1 VIDRVEVTAGVGT
14 VIRYGGI
21 VAWAAPSASPAL
33 ISFLAQSARN
43 LGPSPIGGRQI
54 ADHIGSVLAD
64 RDPEPNVAFA
74 VVGPSETSWEALL
87 HGPVQVWDGVRWLA
101 PHPSPGWLQAAIDPQ
116 PAVTVSQGGSR
127 TPALVPDA
135 VWDLEAGV
143 VPGAGFVL
151 FPSVVTPLSPIEGRW
166 SAGVMAVPVAEDPE
180 AEDPEAEDPEAEDPE
195 VEDPTTE
202 ESTAV
207 LFLPEATAVLPA
219 VGEEPAA
226 QMEAEPPAT
235 GPGPEAEPEVEVEP
249 ASPEPVPAR
258 ATGPEGS
265 LVLLAGAATGA
276 AAIRP
281 PLAVG
286 RGPDRSVPGAPVV
299 AGLLCDRGHLNRPG
313 MVACVRCSTPLPTE
327 ATYTVTGT
335 RPPLGCLV
343 ADDAAVYRLDLGY
356 VVGSEPGPDPT
367 VRGGLARPLLMAGA
381 DVAAAHAEI
390 RLHDW
395 DVVVTDRGSTAG
407 TCLFEL
413 GSSEWQRIRPYEPR
427 VLKPG
432 THVAFGQR
440 IVTFV
445 TPWVTSGSQ
454 NRNN

>member
-1 VIDRVEVTAGVGT
+1 VIDRVEVTAGAGT

-21 VAWAAPSASPAL
+21 AAWAGPTASPAL

-54 ADHIGSVLAD
+54 AEHIGSVLAD

-74 VVGPSETSWEALL
+74 VVGPSETSWEAIL
-87 HGPVQVWDGVRWLA
+87 HGPVQVWDGVRWLS
-101 PHPSPGWLQAAIDPQ
+101 PHPNPGWLQAAIDPQ

-151 FPSVVTPLSPIEGRW
+151 FPSVVTPLSPIEERW
-166 SAGVMAVPVAEDPE
+166 SAGVAAVPVPDESE
-180 AEDPEAEDPEAEDPE
+180 A
-195 VEDPTTE
+195 EDPTTE
-202 ESTAV
+202 ESTAI
-207 LFLPEATAVLPA
+207 LFLPDATAALPTLA
-219 VGEEPAA
+219 EETAA
-226 QMEAEPPAT
+226 QPDAEPLSA
-235 GPGPEAEPEVEVEP
+235 GVEEEAEPEVEVEP
-249 ASPEPVPAR
+249 LPSEAAPPRSTAPS
-258 ATGPEGS
+258 GS
-265 LVLLAGAATGA
+265 LLLLAGAAAGM

-281 PLAVG
+281 PLAIG

-299 AGLLCDRGHLNRPG
+299 AGMLCDRGHLNRPG
-313 MVACVRCSTPLPTE
+313 MAACVRCSTPLPAE
-327 ATYTVTGT
+327 ANYTVTGT

-343 ADDAAVYRLDLGY
+343 ADDASVYRLDLGY
-356 VVGSEPGPDPT
+356 MVGSEPGQDPT

-381 DVAAAHAEI
+381 DMAACHAEI

-395 DVVVTDRGSTAG
+395 DVVVTDRGSSGG

-413 GSSEWQRIRPYEPR
+413 GASEWKRMRPYEPR

-445 TPWVTSGSQ
+445 TPWVLPGSQ
-454 NRNN
+454 NN

>member
-1 VIDRVEVTAGVGT
+1 VIDRVEVTGGAGT
-14 VIRYGGI
+14 VIRYGGV

-74 VVGPSETSWEALL
+74 VVGPSETTWEALL
-87 HGPVQVWDGVRWLA
+87 HGPVQVWDGVRWLS

-116 PAVTVSQGGSR
+116 PAVTVSHGGSR

-151 FPSVVTPLSPIEGRW
+151 FPSVVAPIGSVAGQW
-166 SAGVMAVPVAEDPE
+166 SEEVALAPVADY
-180 AEDPEAEDPEAEDPE
+180 PE
-195 VEDPTTE
+195 VEEPVTEDPTTE
-202 ESTAV
+202 ESTAI
-207 LFLPEATAVLPA
+207 LFLPETTAVLPSVA
-219 VGEEPAA
+219 TEA
-226 QMEAEPPAT
+226 AEPYAEASPE
-235 GPGPEAEPEVEVEP
+235 PESEAEPEVEVEP
-249 ASPEPVPAR
+249 ALPEPVPAR
-258 ATGPEGS
+258 RRVPEGS
-265 LVLLAGAATGA
+265 IYLLAGAAAGVA
-276 AAIRP
+276 AMRP

-286 RGPDRSVPGAPVV
+286 RGPDRSVPGSPVV
-299 AGLLCDRGHLNRPG
+299 AGLLCERGHLNRPG
-313 MVACVRCSTPLPTE
+313 MAACVRCSTALPT
-327 ATYTVTGT
+327 AAAYTVTGT

-343 ADDAAVYRLDLGY
+343 ADDAVVYRLDLGY
-356 VVGSEPGPDPT
+356 VVGQDPGRDPT
-367 VRGGLARPLLMAGA
+367 VRGGLARPLVMAGA
-381 DVAAAHAEI
+381 DVAASHAEI

-395 DVVVTDRGSTAG
+395 DVVITDRGSSVG
-407 TCLFEL
+407 THIFEL
-413 GSSEWQRIRPYEPR
+413 GSSDWQRIRPYEPG

-445 TPWVTSGSQ
+445 NPWVMPGSQ
-454 NRNN
+454 QN

>member
-1 VIDRVEVTAGVGT
+1 MIDRVEVTAGAGT

-101 PHPSPGWLQAAIDPQ
+101 PNPSPGWLQAAIDPQ

-127 TPALVPDA
+127 TPTLIPDA

-151 FPSVVTPLSPIEGRW
+151 FPSVVTPLSPIDERW
-166 SAGVMAVPVAEDPE
+166 AARVTAVPFPDDSE
-180 AEDPEAEDPEAEDPE
+180 A
-195 VEDPTTE
+195 EDPTTE
-202 ESTAV
+202 ESTAI

-219 VGEEPAA
+219 VEAEIAPRQEPEPA
-226 QMEAEPPAT
+226 PA
-235 GPGPEAEPEVEVEP
+235 PEAEPEVEVEP
-249 ASPEPVPAR
+249 ASPEPVPAHR
-258 ATGPEGS
+258 ISPEGS
-265 LVLLAGAATGA
+265 VYLLAGAAAGM

-281 PLAVG
+281 PLAIG

-327 ATYTVTGT
+327 AAYTVTGT

-343 ADDAAVYRLDLGY
+343 ADDAVVYRLDLGY
-356 VVGSEPGPDPT
+356 VVGSDPGRDPT
-367 VRGGLARPLLMAGA
+367 VRGGLARPLVMAGA
-381 DVAAAHAEI
+381 DMAASHAEI

-395 DVVVTDRGSTAG
+395 DVVVTDRGSAGG

-445 TPWVTSGSQ
+445 TPWVMPGSQ
-454 NRNN
+454 DN

>member
-1 VIDRVEVTAGVGT
+1 MIDRVEVTAGAGT

-54 ADHIGSVLAD
+54 ADHIGSVLGD

-74 VVGPSETSWEALL
+74 VVGPSDISWEALL

-101 PHPSPGWLQAAIDPQ
+101 PNPSPGWLQAAIDPQ
-116 PAVTVSQGGSR
+116 PAVTVSHGGSR

-151 FPSVVTPLSPIEGRW
+151 FPSVVTPLSPVEGRW
-166 SAGVMAVPVAEDPE
+166 SAGVTAVPVPDDSE
-180 AEDPEAEDPEAEDPE
+180 AEDP
-195 VEDPTTE
+195 TTD
-202 ESTAV
+202 ESTAI
-207 LFLPEATAVLPA
+207 LFLPETTAVLPA
-219 VGEEPAA
+219 VGAETAA
-226 QMEAEPPAT
+226 QQEGESPSPAEA
-235 GPGPEAEPEVEVEP
+235 EAEPEVEVEP
-249 ASPEPVPAR
+249 EPPGPVPAHLI
-258 ATGPEGS
+258 GPEGS
-265 LVLLAGAATGA
+265 TYLLAGAAAGV

-281 PLAVG
+281 PLPIG

-327 ATYTVTGT
+327 AAYTVTGT

-343 ADDAAVYRLDLGY
+343 ADDAVVYRLDLGY
-356 VVGSEPGPDPT
+356 VVGSEPGHDPT
-367 VRGGLARPLLMAGA
+367 VRGGLARPLVMAGA
-381 DVAAAHAEI
+381 DVAGSHAEI

-395 DVVVTDRGSTAG
+395 EVVVTDRGSAG
-407 TCLFEL
+407 VPAFSNWAPPNGNGSGPTSL
-413 GSSEWQRIRPYEPR
+413 GC
-427 VLKPG
+427 
-432 THVAFGQR
+432 
-440 IVTFV
+440 
-445 TPWVTSGSQ
+445 
-454 NRNN
+454 

>member
-1 VIDRVEVTAGVGT
+1 VIDRLEVTGGAGT

-54 ADHIGSVLAD
+54 SDHIGSVLAD

-74 VVGPSETSWEALL
+74 VVGPSESSWEAVL

-101 PHPSPGWLQAAIDPQ
+101 PNPSPGWLQASIDPQ

-151 FPSVVTPLSPIEGRW
+151 FPSVVTPLSPFDGRW
-166 SAGVMAVPVAEDPE
+166 SAGVASVPIPDESESEDP
-180 AEDPEAEDPEAEDPE
+180 A
-195 VEDPTTE
+195 TE
-202 ESTAV
+202 ESTAI

-219 VGEEPAA
+219 VGGESAEHEADEAPAEEAPAEEA
-226 QMEAEPPAT
+226 PMAEPE
-235 GPGPEAEPEVEVEP
+235 PESEPEVEVE
-249 ASPEPVPAR
+249 
-258 ATGPEGS
+258 TGPSG
-265 LVLLAGAATGA
+265 LPRPDGVIYLLAGAVAGA
-276 AAIRP
+276 AAMRP
-281 PLAVG
+281 PLAIG

-313 MVACVRCSTPLPTE
+313 MVACVRCSTLLPID
-327 ATYTVTGT
+327 AAYTVTGT

-343 ADDAAVYRLDLGY
+343 ADDAVVYRLDLGY
-356 VVGSEPGPDPT
+356 VVGSEPGRDPT
-367 VRGGLARPLLMAGA
+367 VRGGLARPLLMAGS
-381 DVAAAHAEI
+381 DVAESHAEI

-395 DVVVTDRGSTAG
+395 EVVVTDRGSPGG
-407 TCLFEL
+407 TCIFEV
-413 GSSEWQRIRPYEPR
+413 GSADWQRIRPFQPR

-445 TPWVTSGSQ
+445 TPWVTPGSQ
-454 NRNN
+454 EN

>member
-1 VIDRVEVTAGVGT
+1 VIDRVEVTAGAGT

-21 VAWAAPSASPAL
+21 VAWAGPSASPAL

-43 LGPSPIGGRQI
+43 LGPSPVGGRQI

-74 VVGPSETSWEALL
+74 VVGPSETSWDAIL
-87 HGPVQVWDGVRWLA
+87 HGPVQIWDGVRWLA
-101 PHPSPGWLQAAIDPQ
+101 ANPNPGWLQASIDPR
-116 PAVTVSQGGSR
+116 PAVTVSHGGSR

-151 FPSVVTPLSPIEGRW
+151 FPSVLTPMSPFDERSLAGLT
-166 SAGVMAVPVAEDPE
+166 SAPVLEDSQSE
-180 AEDPEAEDPEAEDPE
+180 
-195 VEDPTTE
+195 EDPTTE
-202 ESTAV
+202 ESTAI

-219 VGEEPAA
+219 LQGEAA
-226 QMEAEPPAT
+226 TETTTQAPP
-235 GPGPEAEPEVEVEP
+235 PPEAEVEVEP
-249 ASPEPVPAR
+249 LPFAPMPAPPR
-258 ATGPEGS
+258 GPEGS
-265 LVLLAGAATGA
+265 IYLLAA
-276 AAIRP
+276 AAAGQAAVRP
-281 PLAVG
+281 PLAMG

-313 MVACVRCSTPLPTE
+313 MPACVRCSTPLP
-327 ATYTVTGT
+327 ADAAYTVTGT
-335 RPPLGCLV
+335 RPALGCLV

-356 VVGSEPGPDPT
+356 VVGCDPGRDPT
-367 VRGGLARPLLMAGA
+367 VRGGLARPLFMAGA
-381 DVAAAHAEI
+381 DVATAHAEV

-395 DVVVTDRGSTAG
+395 DVVVTDRGSPGG

-413 GSSEWQRIRPYEPR
+413 DSSDWQRIRPYEPR

-445 TPWVTSGSQ
+445 TPWVVPGSQ
-454 NRNN
+454 NN

>member
-1 VIDRVEVTAGVGT
+1 VIDRVEVTGGAGT

-54 ADHIGSVLAD
+54 AEHIGSVLAD

-74 VVGPSETSWEALL
+74 VVGPSETSWEAVL

-151 FPSVVTPLSPIEGRW
+151 FPSVVTPLSPIDGRW
-166 SAGVMAVPVAEDPE
+166 SAGVAAVPVPDDPE
-180 AEDPEAEDPEAEDPE
+180 D
-195 VEDPTTE
+195 EDPTTE

-219 VGEEPAA
+219 VEEETAT
-226 QMEAEPPAT
+226 QHEAESSALAY
-235 GPGPEAEPEVEVEP
+235 GALAQPEVEVEP
-249 ASPEPVPAR
+249 GPPEPVPLR
-258 ATGPEGS
+258 AAGPQGS
-265 LVLLAGAATGA
+265 LFLLAGAAAGVA
-276 AAIRP
+276 AVRP
-281 PLAVG
+281 PLAIG

-313 MVACVRCSTPLPTE
+313 MAACVRCSTPLPAE
-327 ATYTVTGT
+327 ANYTVAGT

-356 VVGSEPGPDPT
+356 VVGSEPSHDPT

-381 DVAAAHAEI
+381 DVAASHAEI

-395 DVVVTDRGSTAG
+395 EVVVTDRGAPGG
-407 TCLFEL
+407 TSLFEL
-413 GSSEWQRIRPYEPR
+413 GASDWQRIRPYQPR

-445 TPWVTSGSQ
+445 TPWVIPGSQ
-454 NRNN
+454 DN